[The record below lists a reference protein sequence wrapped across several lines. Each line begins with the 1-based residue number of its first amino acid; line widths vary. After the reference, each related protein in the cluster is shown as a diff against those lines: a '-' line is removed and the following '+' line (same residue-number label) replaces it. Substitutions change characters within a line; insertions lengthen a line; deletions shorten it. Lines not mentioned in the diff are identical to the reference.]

1 MPYAIETR
9 GLTKRFSDTAG
20 VFGASLQV
28 EAGLIFGFLGPN
40 GAGKTTTIRMLLD
53 YLRPDAG
60 QALILGLDCHA
71 QSRELRARIGYLP
84 AEFNLYEEMTGE
96 ALLRY
101 LAGYRPAGSLER
113 AKVLAERLNIKLSGK
128 IRQYSKG
135 MKQKVALLQALMHD
149 PDLMILDEPSDGFD
163 PLIQQEFHQILLEA
177 KGRGKTVFLS
187 SHILSEVEQICD
199 RVAIIRQGR
208 LLAVQSIEE
217 LRAKKIRLLNLTFE
231 HPVDAAALALPH
243 ATLRTQQGLH
253 ATFAFAGSA
262 RELLAALSQVPVA
275 DFTLEP
281 ARLEEIFLSYYE
293 HQQP

>member
-1 MPYAIETR
+1 MTLAIETR
-9 GLTKRFSDTAG
+9 GLTKRFTETTG
-20 VFGASLQV
+20 VFDATLQV

-53 YLRPDAG
+53 YLRPDHG
-60 QALILGLDCHA
+60 EALIFGMDCRRQA
-71 QSRELRARIGYLP
+71 RELRHRLGYLP

-96 ALLRY
+96 DLLKY
-101 LAGYRPAGSLER
+101 LAGYRPEGSLKR
-113 AKVLAERLNIKLSGK
+113 AHELAERLNIKLKGK

-135 MKQKVALLQALMHD
+135 MKQKVALIQALMHD

-177 KGRGKTVFLS
+177 RGRGKTIFLS

-199 RVAIIRQGR
+199 RVAIIRQGK
-208 LLAVQSIEE
+208 LLAVERIED
-217 LRAKKIRLLNLTFE
+217 LQARKVRILNLTLD
-231 HPVDAAALALPH
+231 HALDA
-243 ATLRTQQGLH
+243 ATLRIPQATLRSQQGLQ
-253 ATFAFAGSA
+253 ASFTYAGSA
-262 RELLAALSQVPVA
+262 RALLSSLAEVPLA

-293 HQQP
+293 PQQP